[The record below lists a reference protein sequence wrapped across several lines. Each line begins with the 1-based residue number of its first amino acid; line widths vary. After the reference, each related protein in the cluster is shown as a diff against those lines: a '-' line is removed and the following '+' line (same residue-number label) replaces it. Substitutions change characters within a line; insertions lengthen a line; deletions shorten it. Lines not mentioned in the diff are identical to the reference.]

1 MVWKNLE
8 QVDQYAR
15 ERYRHWDQRWLSHR
29 EEQLVA
35 GIFTQYQLGGS
46 ILDVPV
52 GYGRFQELLHRFGPV
67 HALDASYYAVLYQR
81 ENLGLAQGSVTGLAE
96 ELPYPDRSFEVIFS
110 LRLLQHIHERDRRL
124 AILNEFNRV
133 SRRWVVL
140 SLYIRT
146 PLHLLH
152 RRIINLTSRITMLSR
167 EELREE
173 AREAGLQL
181 VRMVSVLPG
190 LHAQRICLFSSDSAA

>member
-1 MVWKNLE
+1 M
-8 QVDQYAR
+8 
-15 ERYRHWDQRWLSHR
+15 
-29 EEQLVA
+29 
-35 GIFTQYQLGGS
+35 
-46 ILDVPV
+46 
-52 GYGRFQELLHRFGPV
+52 
-67 HALDASYYAVLYQR
+67 
-81 ENLGLAQGSVTGLAE
+81 
-96 ELPYPDRSFEVIFS
+96 
-110 LRLLQHIHERDRRL
+110 
-124 AILNEFNRV
+124 

-152 RRIINLTSRITMLSR
+152 RRIIKLTSRITMLSR

-190 LHAQRICLFSSDSAA
+190 LHAQRICLFTSDQAA

>member
-1 MVWKNLE
+1 M
-8 QVDQYAR
+8 
-15 ERYRHWDQRWLSHR
+15 
-29 EEQLVA
+29 
-35 GIFTQYQLGGS
+35 
-46 ILDVPV
+46 
-52 GYGRFQELLHRFGPV
+52 LHRFGPV
-67 HALDASYYAVLYQR
+67 QTLDASYYAVLYQR

-140 SLYIRT
+140 SLYIQT
-146 PLHLLH
+146 PLHLLY
-152 RRIINLTSRITMLSR
+152 RRIVKLTSRITMLSR

>member
-1 MVWKNLE
+1 MAWQNLE
-8 QVDQYAR
+8 QVDRYAR
-15 ERYRHWDQRWLSHR
+15 ERYRHWDQRWLSRR

-35 GIFTQYQLGGS
+35 RIFAQYHLGGS

-52 GYGRFQELLHRFGPV
+52 GYGRFQKLLHRFGLV

-81 ENLGLAQGSVTGLAE
+81 ENPGLAQGSVTGLAE

-133 SRRWVVL
+133 SRRWVVV
-140 SLYIRT
+140 SLYVQA

-152 RRIINLTSRITMLSR
+152 RRIVKLTSRITMLSR
-167 EELREE
+167 GELREE